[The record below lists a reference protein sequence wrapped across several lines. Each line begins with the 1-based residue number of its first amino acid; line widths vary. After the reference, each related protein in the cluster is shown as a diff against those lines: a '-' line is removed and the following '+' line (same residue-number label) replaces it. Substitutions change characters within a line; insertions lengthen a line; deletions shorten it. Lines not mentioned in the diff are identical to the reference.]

1 MFEAP
6 LMAPGHQYEFGRFR
20 LDAGGRLLFRDGD
33 RVPLTP
39 KAVDIL
45 TALVEN
51 SGATV
56 TRQDL
61 LAKIWSDV
69 AVEEGTLSSHISLLR
84 KTLGPQFIE
93 TIPKR
98 GYRFIGT
105 VKAAGGHDVARPRRI
120 LLAVLPFE
128 NLDGSDRYDAF
139 SEGLTE
145 ELITQLGRIN
155 PDRLG
160 VIARTSSMTYKSTN
174 KTIERIGRELN
185 VSHVLEGS
193 ARRGG
198 GRIRRAAQPIQVSD
212 QTHLW
217 SASYEADVEDVLTLQ
232 SRVARAV
239 ADQIQI
245 KLQVGEETRR
255 VVPAAYEAFSR
266 GRYLWNRRG
275 EQDLQNSLHCFE
287 EAIRNDPTYG
297 AAYAGM
303 ADAYLTLMDHGYL
316 SPTEGSA
323 RAREVL
329 ETALNLDATLA
340 EAHVALGHA
349 AFHEFDWATAERG
362 FQRGL
367 ELNPNY
373 SIEHHYYAN
382 YLAAMGQAERA
393 IEEAEH
399 ARQLDPVSPAAQ
411 SNLTS
416 ILWLA
421 RQHERSLE
429 ESKRLLELAP
439 EMAGGYEDLGRNFE
453 ATGELDQAEKAFLR
467 AAELTH
473 DSPGSLA
480 SLGHFYGR
488 AGRREEA
495 LAMLQKL
502 EAVSRT
508 TYVSPYAFGLVCLG
522 LDLLDDAFRWLDK
535 AYDERSSALP
545 FLNVN
550 PRFDRVRSDPR
561 LQTLTARLRLPCPQ

>member
-1 MFEAP
+1 MPPAQ
-6 LMAPGHQYEFGRFR
+6 QYEFGRFR
-20 LDAGGRLLFRDGD
+20 LDAGGRILFRDGD
-33 RVPLTP
+33 RVPLAP

-56 TRQDL
+56 SRHDL
-61 LAKIWSDV
+61 LTKIWSDV
-69 AVEEGTLSSHISLLR
+69 VVEEGTLSSHISLLR

-105 VKAAGGHDVARPRRI
+105 VKGAFPDVTRPRRI

-128 NLDGSDRYDAF
+128 NLDGSNRYDAF

-155 PDRLG
+155 PERLG

-174 KTIERIGRELN
+174 KTIELIGRELN

-193 ARRGG
+193 ARRAG
-198 GRIRRAAQPIQVSD
+198 GRIRIVAQLIQVSD

-217 SASYEADVEDVLTLQ
+217 TSSYEADVEDVLALQ

-275 EQDLQNSLHCFE
+275 EADLQNSLRYFE
-287 EAIRNDPTYG
+287 EAVRKDPSYG

-323 RAREVL
+323 RARAVL
-329 ETALNLDATLA
+329 EMALSLDATLA
-340 EAHVALGHA
+340 EAHVGLGHA

-373 SIEHHYYAN
+373 SIGHHYYAN
-382 YLAAMGQAERA
+382 YLVAMGQTRDA
-393 IEEAEH
+393 IAEAEH
-399 ARQLDPVSPAAQ
+399 ARRLDPVSPATQ

-421 RQHERSLE
+421 RKHERAIE
-429 ESKRLLELAP
+429 ESKRVLELSP
-439 EMAGGYEDLGRNFE
+439 EFPDGYEDLGRNLE
-453 ATGELDQAEKAFLR
+453 ALGEIEQAEKAFLR
-467 AAELTH
+467 AAQLSH

-480 SLGHFYGR
+480 SLGHLYGT
-488 AGRREEA
+488 AGKREQA
-495 LAMLQKL
+495 LAIMRKL
-502 EAVSRT
+502 DTVSRT
-508 TYVSPYAFGLVCLG
+508 MYVSPYAFALICLA
-522 LDLLDDAFRWLDK
+522 LDLRDDAFLYLDK

-545 FLNVN
+545 FVNVN
-550 PRFDRVRSDPR
+550 PRFDAVRSDPR
-561 LQTLTARLRLPCPQ
+561 LHRLSERLGLTTRTKT